1 MDQIRVNGVDRD
13 SVRPHPTAEGSV
25 LVTVRLSS
33 VPSRFWRARFS
44 QALLSSSL
52 FGRFEFGR
60 DGSSVDIAVER
71 DGSIAEHLEELTRAL
86 ERTNSEVEQA
96 RRLDAEAAE
105 IREDAQ
111 AVEVDRVR
119 SDIDQL
125 EP

>member
-1 MDQIRVNGVDRD
+1 MDQIRVSGVDRD
-13 SVRPHPTAEGSV
+13 SVRPHPSAEGSV

-33 VPSRFWRARFS
+33 APSRFWRARFS

-52 FGRFEFGR
+52 FGRFELGR
-60 DGSSVDIAVER
+60 DGSSVHIAVER
-71 DGSIAEHLEELTRAL
+71 DGSIAEHLDELTRAL
-86 ERTNSEVEQA
+86 ERTNSDVDQA
-96 RRLDAEAAE
+96 RRLDARAAE

-125 EP
+125 GP